1 MLRPRWRK
9 ILKDLGGNKTRTVLV
24 VLSIAIGVLAIGMI
38 AGTQTLLAEDLA
50 EAYNATNPAHA
61 LLSIDNFSPDFLNV
75 IENVDGVSQVDAR
88 RDFAVNL
95 HVNDTEQVR
104 LHLSV
109 RPDFEQMTLHTL
121 DPVSGI
127 WPPPDRSLVIER
139 ASLPYTH
146 AAMGDT
152 VLVETADGRFRELT
166 IVGAVH
172 DIFTE
177 PVQFTNE
184 PYGYINVDTMEWL
197 GYGRDFTELHLRISG
212 ENVTKEQ
219 VEEVAARVED
229 KVERSGRSHYY
240 TWVPEPGE
248 HPANDVVEPMLAI
261 LGVLGFLSLFAS
273 GFLVVNIING
283 LLAQHTQQIGIM
295 KAVGARRSQIMLMY
309 LISVMIFG
317 LLSLLVAVP
326 LGGLAAYALTSYIA
340 SLINFDLAGFRI
352 PPNVIMVQTAV
363 ALVVPIIAAMV
374 PVVHGSAITVRE
386 ALSETGLGKGH
397 FGASLLDRFVNWL
410 SATVLRL
417 SRPMRISL
425 RNTVRRKARL
435 ALTLFT
441 LTLGGAIFIGVLS
454 VHASLLGTLDDA
466 LRYFAFDVS
475 LDFTK
480 EHRISE
486 IQQLAYEV
494 PGVAAAESWIG
505 ASIQRVQGDA
515 ESENYYL
522 LGIPENAQTIQ
533 PTLLAGRWLLPGDQ
547 NAVVLNSLVIKEEPD
562 IKVGDEITLKINDG
576 RESTWRVVGLV
587 QGVLTGPIAYAN
599 QDYLAREL
607 RFVGKSTGVQIIG
620 TDNSPAFQRQLA
632 QQLRAHFE
640 SAGLELANSSVT
652 ADLRETIEYQF
663 NIIVVLLTVM
673 AVLLAL
679 VGGLGLT
686 GSMSINVLE
695 RTREIGVMRAVGASD
710 GSILRIVLVE
720 GITVGLIS
728 WLLGSLLAYPIGQFL
743 SDTVGRE
750 LLEAPLNYR
759 FASDWAI
766 IWLFLIIFIALFA
779 SFLPAWNAS
788 RLSVRQTLA
797 YE

>member
-1 MLRPRWRK
+1 MLRPRWQK
-9 ILKDLGGNKTRTVLV
+9 ILKDLGGNKVRTVLV
-24 VLSIAIGVLAIGMI
+24 VLSIAIGVLAVGMI
-38 AGTQTLLAEDLA
+38 SGTQTLLSEDLSD
-50 EAYNATNPAHA
+50 AYTVTHPAHA
-61 LLSIDNFSPDFLNV
+61 ILNMESFAPDFLGV
-75 IENVDGVSQVDAR
+75 IEKVDGVSQVDAR
-88 RDFAVNL
+88 REFTVIL
-95 HVNDTEQVR
+95 HTADGEEVR
-104 LHLSV
+104 LHLTA
-109 RPDFEQMTLHTL
+109 RPDFEQMVLHTL
-121 DPVSGI
+121 APVSGT
-127 WPPPDRSLVIER
+127 WPPPDRAVVIER
-139 ASLPYTH
+139 TSLPYTH
-146 AAMGDT
+146 AEMGDIIQ
-152 VLVETADGRFRELT
+152 VETADGRTRTLP
-166 IVGAVH
+166 IVGTVH

-184 PYGYINVDTMEWL
+184 PYGYVNVETMDWL
-197 GYGRDFTELHLRISG
+197 GHGRDFDQLHIRLAE
-212 ENVTKEQ
+212 ENVTTAQIEK
-219 VEEVAARVED
+219 VAGRVED
-229 KVERSGRSHYY
+229 KIERAGMNHFF
-240 TWVPEPGE
+240 TWIPEPGE
-248 HPANDVVEPMLAI
+248 HPANDVVQPLLAI
-261 LGVLGFLSLFAS
+261 LGILGFLSLFAS

-295 KAVGARRSQIMLMY
+295 KAVGARRGQIMVMY
-309 LISVMIFG
+309 LICVLIFG

-326 LGGLAAYALTSYIA
+326 LGGLAAYALSSYIA

-352 PPNVIMVQTAV
+352 PTNVIITQTAV
-363 ALVVPIIAAMV
+363 ALLVPTIAAMV
-374 PVVHGSAITVRE
+374 PVVRGSAITVRE

-397 FGASLLDRFVNWL
+397 FGAGWLDRFVNWL
-410 SATVLRL
+410 SATILRL

-425 RNTVRRKARL
+425 RNTIRRKARL

-441 LTLGGAIFIGVLS
+441 LTLGGAIFVGVLS

-466 LRYFAFDVS
+466 LRYFSYDVNI
-475 LDFTK
+475 DFAQ

-486 IQQLAYEV
+486 IQRLAYEL

-505 ASIQRVQGDA
+505 AGFQRIEDGE
-515 ESENYYL
+515 ESENYFL
-522 LGIPENAQTIQ
+522 LGIPDNAQTIQ
-533 PTLLAGRWLLPGDQ
+533 PTLLEGRWVQPGDQ
-547 NAVVLNSLVIKEEPD
+547 NALVLNSLVIKEEPD
-562 IKVGDEITLKINDG
+562 IQLGDEITLKVNNG
-576 RESTWRVVGLV
+576 RETTWHVVGIV

-607 RFVGKSTGVQIIG
+607 RQVGKSAGVQIIG
-620 TDNSPAFQRQLA
+620 TDNSPAFQRQLERE
-632 QQLRAHFE
+632 LREQFE
-640 SAGLELANSSVT
+640 SAGMEIANSSVT

-686 GSMSINVLE
+686 GAMSINVLE

-710 GSILRIVLVE
+710 NAILKIVLVE

-728 WLLGSLLAYPIGQFL
+728 WLFGSLLAYPIGKFL

>member
-9 ILKDLGGNKTRTVLV
+9 ILKDLGGNKIRTILV

-50 EAYNATNPAHA
+50 AAYTATNPAHA
-61 LLSIDNFSPDFLNV
+61 QLSTNGFSPDFLNV
-75 IENVDGVSQVDAR
+75 IENVDGVAQADAR
-88 RDFAVNL
+88 REFAVSI
-95 HVNDTEQVR
+95 HVNETEQVR
-104 LHLSV
+104 LHLIV
-109 RPDFEQMTLHTL
+109 RPDFEQMGLHTL
-121 DPVSGI
+121 DPVQGE
-127 WPPPDRSLVIER
+127 WPPPDRGIVIER
-139 ASLPYTH
+139 TSLAYTH
-146 AAMGDT
+146 ASLGDT
-152 VLVETADGRFRELT
+152 LLVETADGRFRELPV
-166 IVGAVH
+166 VGTVH

-184 PYGYINVDTMEWL
+184 PYGYINVDTMDWL
-197 GYGRDFTELHLRISG
+197 GYGRDFTELHIRLAGDNI
-212 ENVTKEQ
+212 TTEQ
-219 VEEVAARVED
+219 VEAVATRVED
-229 KVERSGRSHYY
+229 KIERAGIAHYY
-240 TWVPEPGE
+240 TWIPEPGE
-248 HPANDVVEPMLAI
+248 HPANDVVEPLLAI

-295 KAVGARRSQIMLMY
+295 KAVGARRRQIVAMY
-309 LISVMIFG
+309 LISVLIFG
-317 LLSLLVAVP
+317 LLSLLIAVP
-326 LGGLAAYALTSYIA
+326 LGGLAAYGLTSYIA

-363 ALVVPIIAAMV
+363 ALLVPTIAAMV
-374 PVVHGSAITVRE
+374 PVVRGSAITVRE
-386 ALSETGLGKGH
+386 ALSDTGLGSGH

-425 RNTVRRKARL
+425 RNTIRRKARL

-466 LRYFAFDVS
+466 LRYFAFEVS
-475 LDFTK
+475 IDFAK

-486 IQQLAYEV
+486 IQRLANEV

-505 ASIQRVQGDA
+505 AGFQRLQGDE
-515 ESENYYL
+515 ESEQFFL
-522 LGIPENAQTIQ
+522 LGIPDQAQTIQ
-533 PTLLAGRWLLPGDQ
+533 PTLLEGRWLLPGEQ
-547 NAVVLNSLVIKEEPD
+547 NALVLNSLVIKEQPD
-562 IKVGDEITLKINDG
+562 IKVGDEITIEINDG
-576 RESTWRVVGLV
+576 RESTWHVVGIV

-607 RFVGKSTGVQIIG
+607 RQVGKSAGVQIIG
-620 TDNSPAFQRQLA
+620 TDNNPAFQRQLE
-632 QQLRAHFE
+632 QQLRTHFE
-640 SAGLELANSSVT
+640 RAGFEISSSSVT
-652 ADLRETIEYQF
+652 ADLRQTIEYQF

-728 WLLGSLLAYPIGQFL
+728 WLLGSLLAYPIGKFL

-759 FASDWAI
+759 FAADWAA
-766 IWLFLIIFIALFA
+766 IWLFLIIFIAMFA